1 VLCRVG
7 ERCPVLQ
14 TPALIA
20 PEEPFT
26 EYAYFSSCSDS
37 WVEHPGRPVDGA
49 AERLQLGQNS
59 FVVEAASND
68 GYFLKHVVEPA
79 EAVAR
84 FGRRP

>member
-1 VLCRVG
+1 MLWRVR
-7 ERCPVLQ
+7 ESCPVLQ
-14 TPALIA
+14 NPALTQ
-20 PEEPFT
+20 PEDTFT

-37 WVEHPGRPVDGA
+37 WVEHPGRPVNGA

-59 FVVEAASND
+59 FVVQAASND
-68 GYFLKHVVEPA
+68 GYVLKHVVEPA

>member
-1 VLCRVG
+1 VLCRVS
-7 ERCPVLQ
+7 ESCPVLQ

-20 PEEPFT
+20 PEETFT

-37 WVEHPGRPVDGA
+37 WVGHAGRPVDGA
-49 AERLQLGQNS
+49 AELLQLGQNS
-59 FVVEAASND
+59 FVVEVASND
-68 GYFLKHVVEPA
+68 GYFLTHVVEPA